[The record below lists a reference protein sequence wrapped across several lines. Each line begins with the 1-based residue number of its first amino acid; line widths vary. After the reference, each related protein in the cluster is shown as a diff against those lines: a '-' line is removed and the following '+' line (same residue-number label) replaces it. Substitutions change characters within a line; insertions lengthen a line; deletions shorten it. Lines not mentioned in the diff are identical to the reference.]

1 MPNWTRTNYVFYAH
15 SECIIK
21 DFHDKLQQWLNSPS
35 LWPEGWEGSSA
46 WLGNILV
53 NAGIDLEKVKDTLPY
68 RGTLDEIGELEH
80 GKLTTTDL
88 EEYHYFTVITDTAW
102 VEMPKMW
109 RVVLDKL
116 YGNLTGSERIDF
128 TFLAEEET
136 HSYVH
141 VYNPTYLPLLGI
153 AENEKY
159 SCLKYIGEDFSKELA
174 LESDEYEATAG
185 DAAMLLSKI
194 LGRHIT
200 EQEIENE
207 TLLQQ
212 LLDEGNKK
220 LEAVNKHYFVDI
232 VPITIVSEEGFV

>member
-1 MPNWTRTNYVFYAH
+1 M
-15 SECIIK
+15 
-21 DFHDKLQQWLNSPS
+21 NSS
-35 LWPEGWEGSSA
+35 
-46 WLGNILV
+46 
-53 NAGIDLEKVKDTLPY
+53 
-68 RGTLDEIGELEH
+68 
-80 GKLTTTDL
+80 
-88 EEYHYFTVITDTAW
+88 
-102 VEMPKMW
+102 
-109 RVVLDKL
+109 
-116 YGNLTGSERIDF
+116 
-128 TFLAEEET
+128 
-136 HSYVH
+136 
-141 VYNPTYLPLLGI
+141 
-153 AENEKY
+153 
-159 SCLKYIGEDFSKELA
+159 ELA